1 MIDKETVMIKK
12 IFSLT
17 FALIICLACTAPAFA
32 DGGGY
37 FTPFT
42 ATVETQTGTVLYD
55 RVWNSDMTR
64 SIMRPMSIFV
74 PNGTNLLVTGEREFE
89 GEIYLAVEYNDFEA
103 YIQRSKVTIMRDSVG
118 DDLAFPTS
126 SERSVA
132 VINKN
137 GVALR
142 KGPSLA
148 YGKALEDN
156 IPYGTELSYTQTNS
170 QAEAL
175 AQWAYTEYKGTKG
188 WFYIFQS
195 GIEDIYDCA
204 FVLDDEDIYTGTV
217 EVLTDGAFLTE
228 TAYQAS
234 AKTVQNI
241 PAGTVMSFRYFYENL
256 DYSVSVFV
264 EYNGF
269 KGWLHTMNPKY
280 KVAMSEK
287 GGVYVLA
294 EKGLP
299 MYEKP
304 LDTNAEVIAT
314 LPKNTNLC
322 IDSQYWYT
330 DVTESSI
337 KVDRWM
343 YAEYNGTK
351 GWIYSGDT
359 SEYCCMSNVYDIK
372 INHAKGLEIYTE
384 PDLNSEISGSV
395 PKEETVTCVYEIAEE
410 KDGETAYW
418 SYITYNG
425 INGWVFATEEEASY
439 VEGSEKFLD
448 APFGAEKINRR
459 AAENAPKLKDGISVA
474 VITGICSA
482 AAVIVA
488 AIIIIIAV
496 KKKKAG

>member
-1 MIDKETVMIKK
+1 MIKK
-12 IFSLT
+12 ILSFA

-42 ATVETQTGTVLYD
+42 ATVDAQTGTVLYD
-55 RVWNSDMTR
+55 QIWNSDMTR
-64 SIMRPMSIFV
+64 SIMRPMSVFV

-89 GEIYLAVEYNDFEA
+89 GEVYLAVEYDDFKA
-103 YIQRSKVTIMRDSVG
+103 YVQRSKVTIMRDSVG
-118 DDLAFPTS
+118 DDLAFPTT

-156 IPYGTELSYTQTNS
+156 VPYGTELSYTQTNS

-188 WFYIFQS
+188 WVYIFQR

-204 FVLDDEDIYTGTV
+204 FVLDDEDVYTGSV

-228 TAYQAS
+228 TVYQAS
-234 AKTVQNI
+234 AKTAQNI

-264 EYNGF
+264 EYNGV

-299 MYEKP
+299 VYEKP
-304 LDTNAEVIAT
+304 LDTKAEVIAT
-314 LPKNTNLC
+314 LPKGTNLC
-322 IDSQYWYT
+322 VDKQYWFA
-330 DVTESSI
+330 DITEDSVI
-337 KVDRWM
+337 VDRWM
-343 YAEYNGTK
+343 RIEYNGTR
-351 GWIYSGDT
+351 GWVYSSNT
-359 SEYCCMSNVYDIK
+359 SEYCYMSNVYNIKVNRSQGLDI
-372 INHAKGLEIYTE
+372 YSE
-384 PDLNSEISGSV
+384 PDVASKITGKIPNGEA
-395 PKEETVTCVYEIAEE
+395 VTCVYEIASE
-410 KDGETAYW
+410 KDGKTAYW

-425 INGWVFATEEEASY
+425 VNGWVFATEDEASY

-448 APFGAEKINRR
+448 APFGAEKISRR
-459 AAENAPKLKDGISVA
+459 VAENAPKLKDGPPFGA
-474 VITGICSA
+474 VIGICAA
-482 AAVIVA
+482 AAVVA
-488 AIIIIIAV
+488 AVIIIIV
-496 KKKKAG
+496 KKKKNK

>member
-1 MIDKETVMIKK
+1 MTRKFLSV
-12 IFSLT
+12 IFAVL
-17 FALIICLACTAPAFA
+17 ICLICTASAFA
-32 DGGGY
+32 DCGGY

-42 ATVETQTGTVLYD
+42 ATVDAQAGTVLYD
-55 RVWNSDMTR
+55 QIWSSDMTR

-89 GEIYLAVEYNDFEA
+89 GEIYLAVEYDGFQA
-103 YIQRSKVTIMRDSVG
+103 YVQRSKVTIMRDSVG
-118 DDLAFPTS
+118 DDLAFPTK

-132 VINKN
+132 VINKE
-137 GVALR
+137 GIALR

-148 YGKALEDN
+148 YGKALEEN
-156 IPYGTELSYTQTNS
+156 IPYGTVLSYTQTNS
-170 QAEAL
+170 EAEAL

-188 WFYIFQS
+188 WVYIFQS

-204 FVLDDEDIYTGTV
+204 FVLDDEDIYTGSV

-234 AKTVQNI
+234 AKVASDI

-264 EYNGF
+264 EYNGV

-299 MYEKP
+299 MYEAP
-304 LDTNAEVIAT
+304 LDTDAEVIAT
-314 LPKNTNLC
+314 LPANTNLC
-322 IDSQYWYT
+322 VDKQYWFA
-330 DVTESSI
+330 DVTLESI

-343 YAEYNGTK
+343 YVEFDGTK
-351 GWIYSGDT
+351 GWVYSGDP
-359 SEYCCMSNVYDIK
+359 SEYCYMSNVYDIK
-372 INHAKGLEIYTE
+372 VNSPSGLEIYAE
-384 PDLNSEISGSV
+384 PDTASKILGNV
-395 PKEETVTCVYEIAEE
+395 PSNETVTCVYESASE
-410 KDGETAYW
+410 KDGKTAYW
-418 SYITYNG
+418 SYITCNG
-425 INGWVFATEEEASY
+425 INGWVFATDDEASY

-448 APFGAEKINRR
+448 APFGAEKISRR
-459 AAENAPKLKDGISVA
+459 VAENAPKLKDGLPAAAI
-474 VITGICSA
+474 IGICVA
-482 AAVIVA
+482 AAVAVA
-488 AIIIIIAV
+488 AIIIVIV
-496 KKKKAG
+496 KKKKTK